1 MCNCIHPIHSVA
13 TESSFACNI
22 SIYLHHKCISIFFYV
37 MDWAVLLNQGCMH
50 VEWKHLTCQTAHFIP
65 VIRERIWGQKTW
77 CQVRCRWSLLGGSA
91 TPRSRRNQVPTPTP
105 CYCQLVR
112 GMLGYHTVG
121 FITSS
126 IYNHFKSFRYYHWN
140 HDGGDWATLRNKCHS
155 NYYIGSAMPIANIGR
170 VLRDNSVRHAH
181 AWQKAPW
188 DPPQTSHSWCA

>member
-1 MCNCIHPIHSVA
+1 MQHIHLFSSQMYIDFFLCYGLSCSFESRLHACRMKASNLSNSPFHSSD
-13 TESSFACNI
+13 TRKNLGPKNLLPGPLPMSFAWRLRHTQI
-22 SIYLHHKCISIFFYV
+22 K
-37 MDWAVLLNQGCMH
+37 
-50 VEWKHLTCQTAHFIP
+50 K
-65 VIRERIWGQKTW
+65 K
-77 CQVRCRWSLLGGSA
+77 LG
-91 TPRSRRNQVPTPTP
+91 TYPYP

-126 IYNHFKSFRYYHWN
+126 IYNHFKSFRYYRWN
-140 HDGGDWATLRNKCHS
+140 HGGGDWATLRNKCHS